1 MKIIEVP
8 KNTLGY
14 TIGLKPG
21 DRLRKINGKRVRD
34 EIDYRFRICDEN
46 VMLDLEI
53 DGKLDRVEVE
63 KEYDDDLGVI
73 FEEFKIRKCANDCV
87 FCFVDQNP
95 LGMRSGMYFR
105 DGDYRLSYLHGH
117 YITMTNMN
125 SVELNRIVEQR
136 LSPLYISV
144 HTTDVELRKKLLL
157 YKKDDNLL
165 DKIQYLTSNDIEL
178 HSQIV
183 LIPGLNDGKYL
194 IQSIKDLYKFYPKM
208 NSLSIVPVGLTKHRT
223 NLPVLNRVDSVYANK
238 FIDYVSE
245 LNIKYKISDYHPFI
259 LLSDEWY
266 ILSNTEVPQKKYYV
280 QLDLIENGVGQVRSF
295 IDNFYNEAKCF
306 PKNFLKE
313 KTFSIVTGEMAGKI
327 FKEHIMPV
335 INKIENLKVN
345 LVIIKN
351 EFYGDSV
358 QVAGLLTGRDLIKQ
372 CKGLDLGEAFCVSH
386 RILNDEGL
394 LTLDDFS
401 LDELS
406 HELGVPVNVSND
418 SILNIFERDIRG

>member
-144 HTTDVELRKKLLL
+144 HTTDVELRKKILL

-208 NSLSIVPVGLTKHRT
+208 NSLSIVPVGLTKHRA
-223 NLPVLNRVDSVYANK
+223 NLPLLNRVDSIYANK

-266 ILSNTEVPQKKYYV
+266 ILSNTEVPQKKYYG

-295 IDNFYNEAKCF
+295 IDNFYDEAKFF
-306 PKNFLKE
+306 PKRILKDR
-313 KTFSIVTGEMAGKI
+313 TFSIITGEMAGKI

-358 QVAGLLTGRDLIKQ
+358 QVAGLLTGRDIIKQ
-372 CKGLDLGEAFCVSH
+372 CKGLDLGEAIWVSH